1 MAFEA
6 TAATELRHSGM
17 AGTARSVANFRGPG
31 TGGSGGLKSEAP
43 TPAAGGHPQPSGS
56 PPVDKGSGGLK
67 SEAPTHAAADQ
78 LEPSGSPPVD
88 WTLPQ
93 WRTFPAVAFRSGTA
107 GR

>member
-6 TAATELRHSGM
+6 TAATELRHSGL
-17 AGTARSVANFRGPG
+17 AGTARSVANFRRPG
-31 TGGSGGLKSEAP
+31 TG
-43 TPAAGGHPQPSGS
+43 
-56 PPVDKGSGGLK
+56 GSGGLK